1 MIMQGLALMK
11 NLTLEE
17 VIMKKRFIRGAVA
30 VSLLVIVTSVIACRH
45 HSGRGFDKF
54 ALEAMNKRIASE
66 LDLNESQHASLE
78 AITAEFK
85 AKMTEIHAGSKERRI
100 QAADLI
106 RQDVIDR
113 VAVDQMIAERRDK
126 ILELADLAVD
136 RLIAFHAVL
145 TPEQRE
151 KIADHIKSRV
161 DKKCRFRD

>member
-1 MIMQGLALMK
+1 
-11 NLTLEE
+11 
-17 VIMKKRFIRGAVA
+17 MKKRIIWGTA
-30 VSLLVIVTSVIACRH
+30 VSLLVIVTGVMACRH

-54 ALEAMNKRIASE
+54 ALEAMNKRIASK
-66 LDLNESQHASLE
+66 LDLDESQQASLE

-100 QAADLI
+100 QVANLI

-151 KIADHIKSRV
+151 KIADHIKSRA